1 MAEIVDGTLFMYM
14 LGGGVR
20 ALDANRTAVNDLNVF
35 PIPDGDTG
43 DNMLSTIASGFDAA
57 MAAENESL
65 ENVAAKAAEGMLLG
79 ARGNSGVILSRIF
92 SGIAAGFSGIATAGT
107 KEFGQ
112 AFAQGVKEAYKAVS
126 KPVEG
131 TMLTVIRESVE
142 RANSEVSES
151 DSLDHY
157 FDIILEE
164 VKNSL
169 KRTPELL
176 SVLKEAGVVDSGG
189 AGLMYIIEGMV
200 KVFRGED
207 NAGEAASNS
216 EISSGADASKGAG
229 AGSKQTADFSKFT
242 EDSELLFGYCTEFLL
257 RLQNSKVDPVNF
269 EVSII
274 SNYLNDVGD
283 SVVCFKE
290 GSIVKAHVH
299 TGRPGDILNHMQQF
313 GEFLTLK
320 IENMTLQHNEN
331 TPGAEKVKEHAA
343 LSGKTD
349 TADELVLTTR
359 PKKKYAT
366 VTVASGEGMKETF
379 LSLGVD
385 AVIDGGQSMNPSA
398 ADFIN
403 AFDGIQADN
412 ILVFPN
418 NSNIIL
424 TACQAADLYKKAR
437 IFVVRTKTIGAG
449 YSALSMLD
457 VSSDD
462 PDSIIAEA
470 EEIGNAAVTAHVAP
484 ASRDASMDGVDI
496 RKDDFIG
503 FTEERVYVDDPDR
516 EAAALALCS
525 AMEAGDF
532 DVVLII
538 GGRDIDAEKAETLR
552 EKLENTYKRTEFI
565 YIDGGQP
572 VYDYILIFE

>member
-43 DNMLSTIASGFDAA
+43 DNMLSTISSGFDAA
-57 MAAENESL
+57 MAAEDESL

-92 SGIAAGFSGIATAGT
+92 SGIAAGFSGKATAGT

-112 AFAQGVKEAYKAVS
+112 AFAQGVKEAYNAVS

-151 DSLDHY
+151 DRLDHY

-207 NAGEAASNS
+207 KAVETGSDAATLSGAGMNAGAAGN
-216 EISSGADASKGAG
+216 
-229 AGSKQTADFSKFT
+229 KQTADFSKFT

-269 EVSII
+269 DVTLI
-274 SNYLNDVGD
+274 SEYLNRVGD

-299 TGRPGDILNHMQQF
+299 TGKPGDILNHMQQY

-331 TPGAEKVKEHAA
+331 TPGAEKVKEHAS
-343 LSGKTD
+343 LSGALDNT
-349 TADELVLTTR
+349 DELVLAGR
-359 PKKKYAT
+359 PRKKYAT

-398 ADFIN
+398 ADFIS

-424 TACQAADLYKKAR
+424 TACQAAELYKKAR
-437 IFVVRTKTIGAG
+437 IYVVRTKTIGAG

-462 PDSIIAEA
+462 PDAIVAET

-496 RKDDFIG
+496 HKDDFIG

-516 EAAALALCS
+516 EAAAFALCS
-525 AMEAGDF
+525 ALEAGDF

-552 EKLENTYKRTEFI
+552 EKLETTYKRTEFI